1 MVNWTIPNERK
12 ILHGRAQ
19 VMVMICAIYFGIIWK
34 KCFWYKNSPRI
45 PNIFEIFF
53 CKWFSIRCHSI
64 DSVYEDI
71 MKTKQTDSISGISY
85 NTIVNMSR
93 MYANFAKSGSVFRYC
108 CLLYLLQLV
117 DPFNHNKRLAVF
129 FLLSDGRLLMESQL
143 MDTNQFED
151 AELVF
156 LT

>member
-1 MVNWTIPNERK
+1 MARRK
-12 ILHGRAQ
+12 SWRWFVLYISVYYEEMFFQRKNLRKFR
-19 VMVMICAIYFGIIWK
+19 IYLK
-34 KCFWYKNSPRI
+34 Y
-45 PNIFEIFF
+45 FF

-71 MKTKQTDSISGISY
+71 MKTKQTDLISEISY

-108 CLLYLLQLV
+108 CLFFCWNWWIHSITIKDWL
-117 DPFNHNKRLAVF
+117 FF
-129 FLLSDGRLLMESQL
+129 FLLSDGQLLMESRL
-143 MDTNQFED
+143 MDINQFED